1 MASTPENVHYSA
13 MTRHFILALG
23 LVGAVAAACG
33 EKPAASSARTV
44 APDSFRV
51 NFETS
56 RGAFSVEC
64 VRAWAPNGVDRF
76 HELVQQHF
84 YDQTRFFRVIP
95 GFVAQ
100 FGLSADPK
108 NNAAWDNAI
117 PDDSVRQSNTH
128 GMLTFAM
135 QGPNTRTHQLFL
147 NLVDNKQLDGMG
159 FPPICH
165 VVDGVSVVDS
175 LYSGYGDSPDQIAL
189 ERTGNSYLDREFPKL
204 DYIKTA
210 RIAGAS

>member
-1 MASTPENVHYSA
+1 M
-13 MTRHFILALG
+13 
-23 LVGAVAAACG
+23 VGAVAAACG
-33 EKPAASSARTV
+33 EKPEGSSARTV
-44 APDSFRV
+44 VPDSFRV

-56 RGAFSVEC
+56 RGTFAVEC

-108 NNAAWDNAI
+108 NNAAWDKTI

-135 QGPNTRTHQLFL
+135 QGANTRTHQLFI

-159 FPPICH
+159 FAPICH
-165 VVDGVSVVDS
+165 VVDGLTVVDS
-175 LYSGYGDSPDQIAL
+175 LYSGYGDSPDQTAIQ
-189 ERTGNSYLDREFPKL
+189 RTGNSYLDREFPKL